1 MSASAGDH
9 MDMYGDCT
17 TSGTED
23 GRNVVVTAKEECGST
38 TSMQATK
45 ISREIHIVYK
55 PQNTLVCARMSTA
68 AADVDGGGMDAL
80 LAKGLIR
87 KGSFGG
93 APIDT

>member
-45 ISREIHIVYK
+45 ISGEIHKVW
-55 PQNTLVCARMSTA
+55 QGGAGLFVCARV
-68 AADVDGGGMDAL
+68 DIGIGVDGGGMDAL